1 MGNVEKYKELLWMVW
16 WFCTYFRTKN
26 TIFSNPSVVLVNLS
40 VPKCFEKFCDPL
52 CLNGNV
58 GDGLWVGID

>member
-1 MGNVEKYKELLWMVW
+1 MLKNTRGYYGWYGGFVPTLEQ
-16 WFCTYFRTKN
+16 KN